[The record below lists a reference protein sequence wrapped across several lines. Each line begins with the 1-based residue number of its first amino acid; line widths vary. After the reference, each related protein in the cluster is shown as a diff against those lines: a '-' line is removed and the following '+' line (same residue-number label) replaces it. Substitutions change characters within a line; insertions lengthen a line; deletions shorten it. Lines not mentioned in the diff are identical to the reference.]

1 MSRFDPPPSFR
12 SDDKHS
18 CEGIISVI
26 TEKTQL
32 PHDVRMFIKTILF
45 DSLIGNHDRHGRN
58 LAFIVTA
65 KNTSLSPIYD
75 NVSYLSLESGNMLK
89 ADFNPTG
96 KIRTSITLEPSMRD
110 YVKELKKLGFGDD
123 IQEFYKS
130 IKLPQLYQVIDESF
144 CSTLMKEAIK
154 TLIKKRFEELENELS
169 N

>member
-1 MSRFDPPPSFR
+1 
-12 SDDKHS
+12 
-18 CEGIISVI
+18 
-26 TEKTQL
+26 
-32 PHDVRMFIKTILF
+32 MFIKTILF

-58 LAFIVTA
+58 LAFVITA
-65 KNTSLSPIYD
+65 KNISLSPIYD

-96 KIRTSITLEPSMRD
+96 KISTSVTLEPSMFD

-123 IQEFYKS
+123 IQEFYKK

-154 TLIKKRFEELENELS
+154 VLIKKRFAELESALPN
-169 N
+169 